1 MFKKHHAYAT
11 SIVKNRDMYQNMM
24 ADYFLMWTQVLPF
37 TKDSV
42 PRSFNAES
50 HFDLHNGP
58 MRQGLLWPIEEEGES
73 VRLTDLPSCHSVSL
87 CWCWGLILPPLV
99 AYSHAL
105 SSMQSHLPG
114 KASVPNHSL
123 GFSMSVNS
131 WSQLSS
137 VCIDAGTFGC
147 RL

>member
-11 SIVKNRDMYQNMM
+11 SIIKNRDMYQNMM

-37 TKDSV
+37 TNDSV
-42 PRSFNAES
+42 PRSFSAES

-58 MRQGLLWPIEEEGES
+58 MRPGLSRPIEEEGES
-73 VRLTDLPSCHSVSL
+73 VRVTNLPSCPGASL
-87 CWCWGLILPPLV
+87 CWCWGLILPTLV
-99 AYSHAL
+99 AYAHAL
-105 SSMQSHLPG
+105 SSMQPHLPG
-114 KASVPNHSL
+114 KASEPNHSR